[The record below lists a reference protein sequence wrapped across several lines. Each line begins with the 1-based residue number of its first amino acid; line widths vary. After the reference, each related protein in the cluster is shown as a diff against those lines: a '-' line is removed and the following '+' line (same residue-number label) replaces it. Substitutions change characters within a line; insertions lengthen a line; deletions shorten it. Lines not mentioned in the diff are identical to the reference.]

1 VSSAI
6 PTPNVTRAAGSLFD
20 RRERRLVRYSF
31 LTVYLVWGVS
41 YAVGRIMA
49 TNLPPLLAAGVR
61 FLLAGLL
68 LTAIVCARGLSLPA
82 RGRDWRR
89 AVTAALLGVVL
100 SNGLNMLALKHVASN
115 QVALI
120 SASSAFWIA
129 WLGMYGRQPSPV
141 GARTWV
147 GLAVGFV
154 GVAVLVSAHGFGP
167 HAQLAWQLAAL
178 VSAMA
183 WGLATAVIRESQG
196 ESDPLVLTA
205 SYLLL
210 GGAALTALGIAD
222 GDAARWS
229 WSPAGL
235 AAIAFLAIFSSTLT
249 FLAYAHL
256 LRHETPARIGT
267 YAYVNPLVAVLAG
280 WVLLGEG
287 LTPLQWV
294 GALIIFV
301 GVILVRKLP
310 VVPRPWRRARSPAL

>member
-1 VSSAI
+1 MSVAI
-6 PTPNVTRAAGSLFD
+6 PDPSLTRTAGSVVD
-20 RRERRLVRYSF
+20 RRRRRLVRYSF

-61 FLLAGLL
+61 FFFAGVL
-68 LTAIVCARGLSLPA
+68 LTAIVYARRLSLPSRA
-82 RGRDWRR
+82 RDWRR
-89 AVTAALLGVVL
+89 AATAALLGVVL
-100 SNGLNMLALKHVASN
+100 SNGLNMLALRHVASN

-141 GARTWV
+141 SARTWA

-167 HAQLAWQLAAL
+167 HAQLGWQLAVLGSAL
-178 VSAMA
+178 A
-183 WGLATAVIRESQG
+183 WGLATAVIRDSQG
-196 ESDPLVLTA
+196 DSDPVVFTA

-210 GGAALTALGIAD
+210 GGAALSALGLAG
-222 GDAARWS
+222 GDASQWS

-235 AAIAFLAIFSSTLT
+235 AAIAFLAIFSSTLA
-249 FLAYAHL
+249 FLAYSYL

-280 WVLLGEG
+280 WLLLGEG
-287 LTPLQWV
+287 LTALQWV
-294 GALIIFV
+294 GALIIFS
-301 GVILVRKLP
+301 GVILVRNLP
-310 VVPRPWRRARSPAL
+310 LLPRRLRRG